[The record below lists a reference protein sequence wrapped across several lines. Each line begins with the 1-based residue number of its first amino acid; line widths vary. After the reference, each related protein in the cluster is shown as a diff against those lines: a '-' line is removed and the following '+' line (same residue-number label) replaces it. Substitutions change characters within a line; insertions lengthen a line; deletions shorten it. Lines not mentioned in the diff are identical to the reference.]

1 MTLFDYLNVY
11 MYTYIANIAYARMAY
26 QYIFALMIEQLT
38 DSEEINYDRHNK
50 Y

>member
-11 MYTYIANIAYARMAY
+11 MYSYIANLAYARMAY

-38 DSEEINYDRHNK
+38 DTEYHNI
-50 Y
+50 